1 MKQGQGSKRT
11 RGRSNSRRS
20 GNRQNLFDS
29 NGPSVRIRGNA
40 FQVHEKYLGLARDA
54 TSSGDRIA
62 AENYYQHA
70 EHYFRIH
77 SADLEERNQ
86 RQGVNGQAAE
96 GQRQSDGQRHQGGRD
111 PRANGRNVA
120 NGDDAGQAQNGNQAQ
135 VQNGNQAQAEIQP
148 QTEIELPEPPVVEAA
163 PPKPRRRK
171 PAASKGSRRP
181 ATTNGGDTPAGD

>member
-1 MKQGQGSKRT
+1 MMKQGQGSKRT
-11 RGRSNSRRS
+11 RGRSSGRRS

-40 FQVHEKYLGLARDA
+40 LQVHEKYLGLARDA

-111 PRANGRNVA
+111 PRANGRNGA
-120 NGDDAGQAQNGNQAQ
+120 NGDDASQAP
-135 VQNGNQAQAEIQP
+135 NGNQAQAEIQP
-148 QTEIELPEPPVVEAA
+148 QTQTEIELPEPPVAAAA

-171 PAASKGSRRP
+171 SAASKGSRRP